1 MSSLDE
7 LYEKLGV
14 RKGISAAGTTTMYGG
29 SQLRPEVTQIMIEAS
44 TVMLDMDL
52 SLIHIS
58 EPTSTERNS

>member
-44 TVMLDMDL
+44 TVMLDMDEL
-52 SLIHIS
+52 NIAA
-58 EPTSTERNS
+58 

>member
-44 TVMLDMDL
+44 TVTVSYTHLTL
-52 SLIHIS
+52 
-58 EPTSTERNS
+58 PTKA